1 MNLNT
6 DPVLT
11 VNLTLC
17 IVIFALGLYEF
28 SQRRSPVELY
38 VGIAFGLFGVSHLL
52 GILGL
57 SAALTTPLI
66 IIRLAGLPAG
76 HLRPLHGHGGQ
87 EKGEIAGVGGCGGGI
102 ERVLHK

>member
-66 IIRLAGLPAG
+66 IIRLAAYLLVIYGLYTAMAG
-76 HLRPLHGHGGQ
+76 
-87 EKGEIAGVGGCGGGI
+87 KKKA
-102 ERVLHK
+102 K